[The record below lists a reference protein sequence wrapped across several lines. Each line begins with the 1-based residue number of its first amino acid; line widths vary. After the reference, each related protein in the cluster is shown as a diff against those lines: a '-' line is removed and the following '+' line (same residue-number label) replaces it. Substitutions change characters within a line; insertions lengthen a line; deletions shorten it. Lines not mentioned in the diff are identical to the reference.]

1 MSTELTTPEAHC
13 NNLEANQPLPNL
25 PAGQVEGG
33 SSEFVDGKIYQC
45 DGSNVNIYDKCYSL
59 DLGAEKWEE
68 VQVLGQEL
76 KISIIWMYR
85 VTNQDG

>member
-1 MSTELTTPEAHC
+1 M
-13 NNLEANQPLPNL
+13 
-25 PAGQVEGG
+25 EGG

-68 VQVLGQEL
+68 VQVLD
-76 KISIIWMYR
+76 
-85 VTNQDG
+85 QDYL